1 MMKMMDMAVMVF
13 YGIYANDVCV
23 CVCVYVYVL
32 LDLELN
38 FHVDSVG

>member
-23 CVCVYVYVL
+23 CVYVYVL